1 MRPLVLDVSACMP
14 WCCEDETTAASEEM
28 LNWAMQGNE
37 MHVPGLWAWE
47 ILNAVGVAIKPKR
60 ITADRGRDFLEQ
72 LAKLNF
78 RMDRPVPV
86 AEFPRLHSL
95 AAKYKPTA
103 YDVAYLDLA
112 VRLSL
117 PLATRDGALQAAAMA
132 ERVEVLPDSVL

>member
-1 MRPLVLDVSACMP
+1 
-14 WCCEDETTAASEEM
+14 
-28 LNWAMQGNE
+28 MQGNE

-47 ILNAVGVAIKPKR
+47 ILNAVGVAIKRKR

-95 AAKYKPTA
+95 AAKYQLTA

-117 PLATRDGALQAAAMA
+117 PLATRDECAQSRSDGRRCRGPSLIMPYNPRDPRLTARPTSPAGAKAGL
-132 ERVEVLPDSVL
+132 E